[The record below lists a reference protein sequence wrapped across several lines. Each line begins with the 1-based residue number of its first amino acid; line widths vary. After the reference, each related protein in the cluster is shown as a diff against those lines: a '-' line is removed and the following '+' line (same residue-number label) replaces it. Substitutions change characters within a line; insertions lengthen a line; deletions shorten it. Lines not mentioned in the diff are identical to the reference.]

1 MSNTFGSEMKNG
13 FRAVNRESVTQQQ
26 KQLDWINNHLKGESF
41 IPGKYFVHADQEKGG
56 AGTGNGDGKISLTI
70 LYGTHTG
77 HSEDIAYRLFDV
89 AEASGFE
96 AEIFIMEEY
105 SYAEVANAK
114 NVLMI
119 LPTHGEGDP
128 PVNSVDMLAY
138 LRSDECPSLTGVNYS
153 VLALGDKIYKSY
165 CKAGIDFDEVMK
177 ERGANNILP
186 IVKCDVDYEEDAS
199 NWINT
204 VLQVVREVNGAT
216 GSEPVAEVIDDSN
229 AKDTG
234 YSRQNPYFARVK
246 RKVKLTGE
254 DSLKDVYHVELDIA
268 DSGFTYEPG
277 DNVGVFG
284 NNPEELVQHIL
295 EFTGLDGQSEV
306 TLKDWTLPLETA
318 LRNRL
323 EINVL
328 TSHMLASYH
337 ELTNSEGLGALLAD
351 ERQLDD
357 YLYGHDVL
365 DMLTDFPAKLTASQL
380 VSVLPELSARLYSIA
395 SSQKVYP
402 DEVHITVVAV
412 RYRNRDRDREG
423 TCSTFLTDRIGEG
436 SWIPIFIDRNL
447 GFKMPEELNAPMIMV
462 GAGTGVAPYRSFIQQ
477 RKDANVHADSWL
489 FFGDQHR
496 KSDYLY
502 REDWEQYRQQG
513 VLTELSLAFSRDQE
527 QKVYVQHRMVEKSKE
542 LYDWLQK
549 GAYLY
554 ICGDKTHMARDV
566 HETLKEIVA
575 SEGGIGPAQAEDF
588 LKELKKQK
596 RYQIDVY

>member
-1 MSNTFGSEMKNG
+1 MSNTFGSERKNE
-13 FRAVNRESVTQQQ
+13 FRAVSNESMTQQK

-41 IPGKYFVHADQEKGG
+41 IPGKYFVHAEQGNTNGTEEK
-56 AGTGNGDGKISLTI
+56 IPLTI

-89 AEASGFE
+89 AEASGFK
-96 AEIFIMEEY
+96 AEIFLMEEY
-105 SYAEVANAK
+105 SYPEVANAR

-138 LRSDECPSLTGVNYS
+138 LRGEECPPLTEVNYA
-153 VLALGDKIYKSY
+153 VLALGDKIYKSF
-165 CKAGIDFDEVMK
+165 CKAGVDFDEVMK

-204 VLQVVREVNGAT
+204 VLQVVREVNGAKST
-216 GSEPVAEVIDDSN
+216 EPVVQISESANS
-229 AKDTG
+229 KDAA

-246 RKVKLTGE
+246 RKVRLSGE
-254 DSLKDVYHVELDIA
+254 ESLKDVYHVELDIA

-284 NNPEELVQHIL
+284 NNPEELVKRIL
-295 EFTGLDGQSEV
+295 EFTGLDGQAEV
-306 TLKDWTLPLETA
+306 ALKDWTLPLETA

-323 EINVL
+323 EINIL
-328 TSHMLASYH
+328 TSHMLANYH
-337 ELTNSEGLGALLAD
+337 ELTNVEALGNILAD
-351 ERQLDD
+351 EKKLDE

-380 VSVLPELSARLYSIA
+380 VSVLPELSPRLYSIA

-402 DEVHITVVAV
+402 NEVHITVVAV
-412 RYRNRDRDREG
+412 RYRNRERDRKG
-423 TCSTFLTDRIGEG
+423 TCSTFLTDRIEEG
-436 SWIPIFIDRNL
+436 SWIPIFVDRNL
-447 GFKMPEELNAPMIMV
+447 GFKMPEEINAPMIMV

-477 RKDANVHADSWL
+477 RKGEHVNADSWL

-502 REDWEQYRQQG
+502 REDWENFRQQG

-527 QKVYVQHRMVEKSKE
+527 QKVYVQHRMLEKSKE
-542 LYDWLQK
+542 LFDWLQK

-554 ICGDKTHMARDV
+554 VCGDKKHMARDV
-566 HETLKEIVA
+566 HETLRNIVA
-575 SEGGIGPAQAEDF
+575 AEGDMAPDKAENF

>member
-1 MSNTFGSEMKNG
+1 MSNTFGSEMKNE
-13 FRAVNRESVTQQQ
+13 FRAVNSESVAQQK

-41 IPGKYFVHADQEKGG
+41 IPGKYFVHAEQEN
-56 AGTGNGDGKISLTI
+56 GNSGDGNIPLTI

-77 HSEDIAYRLFDV
+77 HSEDIAYRIFDV

-96 AEIFIMEEY
+96 AEIFLMEEY
-105 SYAEVANAK
+105 SYSEVANAK

-138 LRSDECPSLTGVNYS
+138 LRSDECPSLTDVNYA
-153 VLALGDKIYKSY
+153 VLALGDKIYKSF
-165 CKAGIDFDEVMK
+165 CKAGVDFDEVMK

-199 NWINT
+199 NWITT
-204 VLQVVREVNGAT
+204 VLQVVQEVNGGA
-216 GSEPVAEVIDDSN
+216 GNEPMAGVTESSDS
-229 AKDTG
+229 KDTS
-234 YSRQNPYFARVK
+234 YSRKNPYFARVK
-246 RKVKLTGE
+246 RKVRLTGE

-284 NNPEELVQHIL
+284 NNPVELVKGIL
-295 EFTGLDGQSEV
+295 DYTGIDGQTEV
-306 TLKDWTLPLETA
+306 ALKEWSLPLETA

-323 EINVL
+323 EINIL
-328 TSHMLASYH
+328 TSHILASYY
-337 ELTNSEGLGALLAD
+337 ELTNIEALGNLLAD
-351 ERQLDD
+351 EKKLDA
-357 YLYGHDVL
+357 YLYGHDAL
-365 DMLTDFPAKLTASQL
+365 DMLTDFPAKITASQL
-380 VSVLPELSARLYSIA
+380 VSVLPELSPRLYSIA

-412 RYRNRDRDREG
+412 RYRNRDRDRKG
-423 TCSTFLTDRIGEG
+423 TCSTFLTDRIEEG
-436 SWIPIFIDRNL
+436 SWIPVFIDRNL
-447 GFKMPEELNAPMIMV
+447 GFKMPEELDAPMIMV

-477 RKDANVHADSWL
+477 RNGDHINGESWL
-489 FFGDQHR
+489 FFGDQHK
-496 KSDYLY
+496 KSDFLY
-502 REDWEQYRQQG
+502 REDWEKFRQEG

-527 QKVYVQHRMVEKSKE
+527 QKVYVQHRMLEKSKE

-554 ICGDKTHMARDV
+554 VCGDKTHMARDV
-566 HETLKEIVA
+566 HETLKNIVA
-575 SEGGIGPAQAEDF
+575 AEGGLEPEKAEDF

>member
-1 MSNTFGSEMKNG
+1 MSNTFGSEKNNG
-13 FRAVNRESVTQQQ
+13 FRAVDTESVAQQK
-26 KQLDWINNHLKGESF
+26 KQLDWINNHLKGENF
-41 IPGKYFVHADQEKGG
+41 IPGKYFVHAKPENDESEK
-56 AGTGNGDGKISLTI
+56 IHLTI

-89 AEASGFE
+89 AEASGFD
-96 AEIFIMEEY
+96 AEIFLMEEY
-105 SYAEVANAK
+105 NYPDVVKAR

-128 PVNSVDMLAY
+128 PVNSVDMLAF
-138 LRSDECPSLTGVNYS
+138 LRGEECPSLAEVNYA
-153 VLALGDKIYKSY
+153 VLALGDKIYKSF
-165 CKAGIDFDEVMK
+165 CKAGVDFDEVMK

-204 VLQVVREVNGAT
+204 ILQVVREINGVES
-216 GSEPVAEVIDDSN
+216 GPVAKVADKSE
-229 AKDTG
+229 AKASG

-246 RKVKLTGE
+246 RKVRLSGE
-254 DSLKDVYHVELDIA
+254 DSRKDVYHVELDIA

-284 NNPEELVQHIL
+284 NNPVELVTGIL
-295 EFTGLDGQSEV
+295 EFTGLDGQAEV
-306 TLKDWTLPLETA
+306 SLKDWSLSLETA
-318 LRNRL
+318 LKNRL
-323 EINVL
+323 EINIL
-328 TSHMLASYH
+328 TSHILAGYH
-337 ELTNSEGLGALLAD
+337 ELTNQEVLGKLLSNQEELD
-351 ERQLDD
+351 E

-380 VSVLPELSARLYSIA
+380 VSVLPELSPRLYSIA
-395 SSQKVYP
+395 SSQKVFL

-412 RYRNRDRDREG
+412 RYRNRERDRKG
-423 TCSTFLTDRIGEG
+423 TCSTFLTDRIEEG
-436 SWIPIFIDRNL
+436 SWIPVFVDRNL
-447 GFKMPEELNAPMIMV
+447 GFKMPEELEAPMIMV

-477 RKDANVHADSWL
+477 RKGEHAHGESWL
-489 FFGDQHR
+489 FFGDQHK

-502 REDWEQYRQQG
+502 REDWETYRQQG
-513 VLTELSLAFSRDQE
+513 ILTQLSLAFSRDQE
-527 QKVYVQHRMVEKSKE
+527 HKVYVQHRMLEKSKE
-542 LYDWLQK
+542 LYNWLQK

-554 ICGDKTHMARDV
+554 VCGDKTHMAHDV
-566 HETLKEIVA
+566 HETLKAIVA
-575 SEGGIGPAQAEDF
+575 AEGGLEPDKAEDF

>member
-1 MSNTFGSEMKNG
+1 MSNTFGSEMKNE
-13 FRAVNRESVTQQQ
+13 FRAVNSESVTQQQ

-41 IPGKYFVHADQEKGG
+41 IPGKYFVHAEQQQKGS
-56 AGTGNGDGKISLTI
+56 GDGKISVTI

-96 AEIFIMEEY
+96 AEIFLMEEY
-105 SYAEVANAK
+105 SYPEVANAQ

-138 LRSDECPSLTGVNYS
+138 LRGEECPSLTGVNYA

-165 CKAGIDFDEVMK
+165 CKAGVDFDEVMK

-204 VLQVVREVNGAT
+204 VLQVVREVNGAS
-216 GSEPVAEVIDDSN
+216 GGEPVAEVAEDSN
-229 AKDTG
+229 VKDTG
-234 YSRQNPYFARVK
+234 YSRQNPYFSRVK
-246 RKVKLTGE
+246 RKVRLTGE

-284 NNPEELVQHIL
+284 NNPAELVKGIL
-295 EFTGLDGQSEV
+295 EHTGLDGQTEV
-306 TLKDWTLPLETA
+306 ALKDWSLPLETA

-337 ELTNSEGLGALLAD
+337 ELTNNEALGDLLAD
-351 ERQLDD
+351 ENKLDE

-365 DMLTDFPAKLTASQL
+365 DMLMDFPAKLTASQL

-412 RYRNRDRDREG
+412 RYRNRNRERKG
-423 TCSTFLTDRIGEG
+423 TCSTFLTDRIEEG

-447 GFKMPEELNAPMIMV
+447 GFKMPEELDAPMIMV

-477 RKDANVHADSWL
+477 RNGDQAHGESWL
-489 FFGDQHR
+489 FFGDQH
-496 KSDYLY
+496 KKTDYLY
-502 REDWEQYRQQG
+502 REDWENYRQQG

-527 QKVYVQHRMVEKSKE
+527 QKVYVQHRMIEKSKE

-554 ICGDKTHMARDV
+554 VCGDKTHMAHDV
-566 HETLKEIVA
+566 HETLKAIVA
-575 SEGGIGPAQAEDF
+575 SEGGLEPEKAEDF

>member
-13 FRAVNRESVTQQQ
+13 FRAVNSESVAQQK

-41 IPGKYFVHADQEKGG
+41 IPGKYFVHAEQES
-56 AGTGNGDGKISLTI
+56 GNSGDGNIPLTI

-77 HSEDIAYRLFDV
+77 HSEDIAYRIFDL

-96 AEIFIMEEY
+96 AEIFLMEEY
-105 SYAEVANAK
+105 NYPEVANAK

-138 LRSDECPSLTGVNYS
+138 LRSDECPSLTDVNYA
-153 VLALGDKIYKSY
+153 VLALGDKIYKSF
-165 CKAGIDFDEVMK
+165 CKAGVDFDEVMK

-199 NWINT
+199 NWITT
-204 VLQVVREVNGAT
+204 VLQVVREVNGGAGNEPMAGAAESN
-216 GSEPVAEVIDDSN
+216 GS
-229 AKDTG
+229 KDTS
-234 YSRQNPYFARVK
+234 YSRKDPYFARVK
-246 RKVKLTGE
+246 RKVRLTGE

-284 NNPEELVQHIL
+284 NNPVELVEGIL
-295 EFTGLDGQSEV
+295 DYTGINGQTEV
-306 TLKDWTLPLETA
+306 ALNDWSLPLETA

-323 EINVL
+323 EINIL
-328 TSHMLASYH
+328 TSHILASYY
-337 ELTNSEGLGALLAD
+337 ELTNIEALGNLLVD
-351 ERQLDD
+351 EEKLDE
-357 YLYGHDVL
+357 YLYGHDAL
-365 DMLTDFPAKLTASQL
+365 DMLMDFPAKITASQL
-380 VSVLPELSARLYSIA
+380 VSVLPELSPRLYSIA

-412 RYRNRDRDREG
+412 RYRNRDRDRKG
-423 TCSTFLTDRIGEG
+423 TCSTFLTDRIEEG
-436 SWIPIFIDRNL
+436 SWIPVFIDHNL
-447 GFKMPEELNAPMIMV
+447 GFKMPEELDAPMIMV

-477 RKDANVHADSWL
+477 RNGDHVNGESWL
-489 FFGDQHR
+489 FFGDQHK
-496 KSDYLY
+496 KSDFLY
-502 REDWEQYRQQG
+502 REDWEKFRQQG

-527 QKVYVQHRMVEKSKE
+527 QKVYVQHRMLEMGKE
-542 LYDWLQK
+542 LYNWLQK

-554 ICGDKTHMARDV
+554 VCGDKTHMARDV
-566 HETLKEIVA
+566 HETLKTIVA
-575 SEGGIGPAQAEDF
+575 AEGGLEPEKAEDF
-588 LKELKKQK
+588 LKDLKKQK